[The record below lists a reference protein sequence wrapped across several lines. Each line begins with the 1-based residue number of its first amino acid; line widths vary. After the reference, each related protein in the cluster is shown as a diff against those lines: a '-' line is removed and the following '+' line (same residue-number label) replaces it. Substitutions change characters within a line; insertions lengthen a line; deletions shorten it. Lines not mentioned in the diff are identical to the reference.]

1 MTKNLGWTREQR
13 KCNEKI
19 ILVAWQEKKKVAC
32 YFLGSKCYLHIYSSL
47 KHKVQ
52 SSTNNARKLNGARK
66 LNLG

>member
-13 KCNEKI
+13 KCNEKNNI
-19 ILVAWQEKKKVAC
+19 GSLAREKKVAC

-66 LNLG
+66 LSLG